1 MIRVQ
6 LAYEF
11 ADLKELDT
19 QIDQA
24 GPAGK
29 DWIRIYIF
37 KLFTYQ
43 MWVINCHKIRSLD
56 TNLMSKVNN
65 K

>member
-11 ADLKELDT
+11 PDLKELDT
-19 QIDQA
+19 QIGQA

-37 KLFTYQ
+37 KLFTLPAE
-43 MWVINCHKIRSLD
+43 MFGGSACFMK
-56 TNLMSKVNN
+56 
-65 K
+65 